1 MSNNWSLFPFF
12 CFLFLSRTLVTS
24 ICQERSIIK
33 KHLTLINPIKVSIIR
48 KDCFSFPMSQ
58 LLSSQLSLLMLTSKL
73 SKTELLD
80 TTLLK
85 SFNHLLLLLLLL
97 FFVSIGTRRW
107 SSNRL
112 LKLLAAATKTTT
124 TAPTTTTAAAAW

>member
-12 CFLFLSRTLVTS
+12 CFLLLSRTLVTS
-24 ICQERSIIK
+24 ICQQLSVIK

-97 FFVSIGTRRW
+97 FFVSIGTKRW

-112 LKLLAAATKTTT
+112 LKLLAAAATT
-124 TAPTTTTAAAAW
+124 TAPTTSTAAAAG